1 MTEIF
6 ISIDGLEYTKL
17 DLSKDESILMK
28 YTQKDLQDISKIF
41 APYSQNF
48 NFPATPKNR
57 MAFGFFGDTDIIKIN
72 TDNKFKCKIYTD
84 GVLNLSGFVVLSELS
99 YVNNIPDQFTGNF
112 ATSMVNLRDRIGED
126 SIKDLSD
133 NSLTVDWT
141 FKNVFSLVK
150 GIKNTL
156 IDTVKATYFVPLI
169 SNNRV
174 WSMDSTFPAGL
185 KDNISYN
192 SSRTADDINLIQST
206 ELRPAVSFSTIID
219 LIIKKYGLL
228 VTCPLFLRKEYSDLY
243 VYCNNGSIYTT
254 KSTLLTVKNA
264 FGSRIT
270 QYQQGFPPE
279 LNKYTATANTT
290 TNSFKVTRLAM
301 PFDKSEYYNT
311 YFNFKINLT
320 GVAVTGGSVTT
331 EAIVTLK
338 RKGTGD
344 IIVSNTFGLSGTAF
358 NCSFQI
364 DDNLFI
370 GNEIEFEAH
379 VSFNQPLSWSNCEY
393 LVEYRYYRKK
403 QLHLSPN
410 FGEAN
415 YAYQSTPNNN
425 SLDISATSIDLLKSL
440 PDVKIVDFLSSF
452 FKAFNISV
460 LDTSPNDENLY
471 WLTPSD
477 MQTSGLAYSKT
488 VLDYTPYVDISSYK
502 KSVPTDY
509 NYYNFKHAT
518 SKYRSN
524 VDYKKAAILEYGQ
537 AVNPAVKP
545 TSAKEFK
552 VETNFSVI
560 VPVVIPGSNTILTHY
575 GFTADAGEVID
586 TGETRYKPNFGE
598 LTVFYSHG
606 SVEIGVDR
614 KIFGLLVRTGT
625 LGFKSTNNSG
635 VNINASL
642 SSHIKVAPWNSEG
655 DSFAFSVLTDYSN
668 NQYPISLYLKGYD
681 AQTARLLDTNVL
693 SQEYTFSLPSNEIY
707 LNEATTIQGA
717 GLTPTGFRL
726 QNEIIIGETRFTIV
740 DANIDITTGKAQLT
754 LLNF

>member
-57 MAFGFFGDTDIIKIN
+57 MAFGFFGNTDIIKIN
-72 TDNKFKCKIYTD
+72 PDNKFKCKIYTD
-84 GVLNLSGFVVLSELS
+84 GVLNLSGFVILSELS
-99 YVNNIPDQFTGNF
+99 YVNNVPDQFTGNF

-126 SIKDLSD
+126 SIKDLTD
-133 NSLTVDWT
+133 ESLIVDWT
-141 FKNVFSLVK
+141 FKNVFNLVK
-150 GIKNTL
+150 GTKNIL

-174 WSMDSTFPAGL
+174 WSMDSTFPVGL
-185 KDNISYN
+185 KDNIAYN
-192 SSRTADDINLIQST
+192 PSRTADDINLIQST

-219 LIIKKYGLL
+219 LIIKKYGLT

-243 VYCNNGSIYTT
+243 VYCNNESIYTT

-264 FGSRIT
+264 FGGRFI
-270 QYQQGFPPE
+270 QYQSGTAPS
-279 LNKYTATANTT
+279 LNKYTATADTA

-301 PFDKSEYYNT
+301 PFYYSGYYNT
-311 YFNFKINLT
+311 YFDFKIKLT
-320 GVAVTGGSVTT
+320 GVAVTGGSITT

-338 RKGTGD
+338 RKGSGD
-344 IIVSNTFGLSGTAF
+344 ILATNTFGLSGTAF

-364 DDNLFI
+364 DDNLFV

-379 VSFNQPLSWSNCEY
+379 VSFNQPLSWSNCQY
-393 LVEYRYYRKK
+393 LVEYRYYRSKIYVDW
-403 QLHLSPN
+403 
-410 FGEAN
+410 GELN

-425 SLDISATSIDLLKSL
+425 SSDISATGVDLIKSL
-440 PDVKIVDFLSSF
+440 PDVKVVDFLSSF
-452 FKAFNISV
+452 FKSFNISV
-460 LDTSPNDENLY
+460 FDTSPNDENLY

-488 VLDYTPYVDISSYK
+488 VLDYTPYVDISNYK
-502 KSVPTDY
+502 KSVPTNY

-518 SKYRSN
+518 SKYKSN
-524 VDYKKAAILEYGQ
+524 VDYKKATVLEYGQ
-537 AVNPAVKP
+537 AVSSETKP
-545 TSAKEFK
+545 LSPKEFK

-560 VPVVIPGSNTILTHY
+560 VPVVIPGSNNILTHY

-586 TGETRYKPNFGE
+586 SGETRYKPNYGE

-606 SVEIGVDR
+606 SVAIGRD
-614 KIFGLLVRTGT
+614 T
-625 LGFKSTNNSG
+625 LILGFATVGVGNVGFKSTNNSG
-635 VNINASL
+635 VNINARL
-642 SSHIKVAPWNSEG
+642 SSHIKVAPWNKYG
-655 DSFAFSVLTDYSN
+655 DSFAFSALTDYSN

-681 AQTARLLDTNVL
+681 TQTARLLNTNVL
-693 SQEYTFSLPSNEIY
+693 SQEYTFNLPSNEIY
-707 LNEATTIQGA
+707 LNEATTIQGG